1 MKKIYATPSVQMTG
15 SVVQETRD
23 DVGGPLEG
31 AGFQKIAGGVGF
43 NL

>member
-15 SVVQETRD
+15 SVVEETRD
-23 DVGGPLEG
+23 DVGGPLENT
-31 AGFQKIAGGVGF
+31 GFQKSAGSVGF